1 MGLELNYIEGQ
12 TPVDESEKDGLR
24 IPSITTREELDE
36 FEQLNIEKAVE
47 WTIKRKFNQEIILSE
62 QFVKELHLRMY
73 DDVWKWAGKFRT
85 TNKNIGIDWQLISVA
100 LKQLLD
106 DSKFWIEN
114 NTYPE
119 DEIAVKF
126 SHRIVSIHCFP
137 NENGRHS
144 RLLADVIISHIFNMP
159 VFSWG
164 SSNLVRQ
171 GDARKQYI
179 EAIHA
184 ADQGIIL
191 PLLIFARS

>member
-1 MGLELNYIEGQ
+1 MMMFG
-12 TPVDESEKDGLR
+12 
-24 IPSITTREELDE
+24 
-36 FEQLNIEKAVE
+36 
-47 WTIKRKFNQEIILSE
+47 
-62 QFVKELHLRMY
+62 
-73 DDVWKWAGKFRT
+73 
-85 TNKNIGIDWQLISVA
+85 
-100 LKQLLD
+100 
-106 DSKFWIEN
+106 
-114 NTYPE
+114 
-119 DEIAVKF
+119 
-126 SHRIVSIHCFP
+126 
-137 NENGRHS
+137 NGRHS